1 MSIRTFSLDDTDF
14 ERMAQA
20 MANYGEDGAERV
32 SEVIHSSGDL
42 IRERIDPLIH
52 SSGRTF
58 KGHRSGVRGTKWAHY
73 LTGEPLAITVRAITS
88 RQYLYFPD
96 DGSNTVRHYG
106 NQQFMMRGTEAA
118 APEIITRSLDALVE
132 KFERS

>member
-52 SSGRTF
+52 SSGRT
-58 KGHRSGVRGTKWAHY
+58 T
-73 LTGEPLAITVRAITS
+73 
-88 RQYLYFPD
+88 
-96 DGSNTVRHYG
+96 
-106 NQQFMMRGTEAA
+106 
-118 APEIITRSLDALVE
+118 
-132 KFERS
+132 